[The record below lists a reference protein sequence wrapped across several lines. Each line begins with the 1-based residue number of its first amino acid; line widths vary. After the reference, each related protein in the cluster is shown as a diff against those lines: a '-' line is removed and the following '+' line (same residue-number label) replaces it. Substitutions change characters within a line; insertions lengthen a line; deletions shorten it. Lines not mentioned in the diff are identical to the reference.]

1 MHATVNLRL
10 QKFEK
15 DMKNWMILLKDNLDN
30 NLCPSASADL
40 WKTFKRKFISESH
53 TLKDLCYSH
62 AYEKFTE
69 CLKGLQKAAYS
80 ICNEKPPLQ
89 LDIATWQPPADHM
102 DISDDENY
110 EPETADPNARA
121 LVLYKPLRNLPRVS
135 RKKVL
140 TMMVDLNTLFTKFV
154 GPRSS
159 GSSSKVVSIEDV
171 DSTSVVLETLKDL
184 KKENEAVRERLDK
197 QDETNAE
204 IKTWM

>member
-1 MHATVNLRL
+1 
-10 QKFEK
+10 
-15 DMKNWMILLKDNLDN
+15 MILLKDNLDN

-102 DISDDENY
+102 DISDDENS

-121 LVLYKPLRNLPRVS
+121 LVLYKPMSFRPREA

-140 TMMVDLNTLFTKFV
+140 TLMVDLDTLFSGTFF
-154 GPRSS
+154 PRST
-159 GSSSKVVSIEDV
+159 SSTSMDVSTEDV
-171 DSTSVVLETLKDL
+171 DSTFYCPRNSEGLE
-184 KKENEAVRERLDK
+184 ERK
-197 QDETNAE
+197 
-204 IKTWM
+204 